1 MSSTPHPELVTTF
14 RAMAEVVYRRQS
26 FEAVHLAVCQAAVR
40 LVDGCDHA
48 SLMVRRHGRVVTAAA
63 SDDVARASDEVEREV
78 GRGPCLDVLDEDA
91 PHQHICADLR
101 DGCEWPELGRRL
113 TAELGVHGLAGF
125 RLRQDGTKLGSLNV
139 LSDTP
144 GALTTA
150 SLDQAT
156 LLVAFA
162 SVGLAALHRGEEAA
176 TLRRGL
182 ESNRE
187 IGKAVG
193 LLMAMHGI
201 DDEQAFGMLSQ
212 VSQEMNLKLAQVAAQ
227 VIETHGPRSA

>member
-1 MSSTPHPELVTTF
+1 MSVAPPPELVTTF
-14 RAMAEVVYRRQS
+14 RSMAEVVYRGQS
-26 FEAVHLAVCQAAVR
+26 FEAVHLAVCEAAVR

-48 SLMVRRHGRVVTAAA
+48 SLMVRRHGQVVTAAA
-63 SDDVARASDEVEREV
+63 SDDVARQCDRIEREL
-78 GRGPCLDVLDEDA
+78 GSGPCLDVMDEGA

-101 DGCEWPELGRRL
+101 EGCAWPELGQRL
-113 TAELGVHGLAGF
+113 ITDHGVHGLAGF
-125 RLRQDGTKLGSLNV
+125 RLRQDGAKVGSLNV

-144 GALTTA
+144 DALTAA

-162 SVGLAALHRGEEAA
+162 SVGLAALTRGEEAT
-176 TLRRGL
+176 TLRQGL
-182 ESNRE
+182 ASNRE
-187 IGKAVG
+187 IGKAMG

-201 DDEQAFGMLSQ
+201 GDDQAFAMLAQ

-227 VIETHGPRSA
+227 VIATHRPPA